1 MNKRKTSVAALILI
15 AAASLLSSHANAE
28 GAIAIDSAK
37 AAAGG
42 VLRSPQHEL
51 GRNRR
56 AEQMR
61 ARLQV
66 VLRYPQGCG
75 AYVIDRAPGSTIYAW
90 AGNNS
95 RAAAGNNDG
104 RVPQSWGQGL
114 HRAGLGLQ
122 FAVERRK
129 RVKGN
134 RHFLLRRFDLKVC
147 SPN

>member
-37 AAAGG
+37 GSRWGVSYDHPNMNSAEIAA
-42 VLRSPQHEL
+42 LNKC
-51 GRNRR
+51 GRGCK
-56 AEQMR
+56 
-61 ARLQV
+61 V

-95 RAAAGNNDG
+95 RAAAERQAMAGCRNRGG
-104 RVPQSWGQGL
+104 RDCIVRAWGCNS
-114 HRAGLGLQ
+114 R
-122 FAVERRK
+122 
-129 RVKGN
+129 
-134 RHFLLRRFDLKVC
+134 
-147 SPN
+147 